1 MQQLNYSQ
9 FKTAMLLTGITALL
23 LLICSFLYGKIDFFL
38 LLNGNLGKP
47 ADLFFKFWTNM
58 GDGFWWVVVLIL
70 FILFRRRRIP
80 LLIGAFACS
89 ELLIQLFK
97 SALIPDEARPT
108 KAITDGSIIHTVSG
122 VELHLI
128 SSFPSGHTVEIFTFF
143 LLASLL
149 IDKKWIIPVGFIY
162 ALLVGY
168 SRIYLA
174 QHFPLD
180 VGGGMIIAMIS
191 VSVALLITNKFE
203 KRKALTS

>member
-1 MQQLNYSQ
+1 M
-9 FKTAMLLTGITALL
+9 FLTGITALIL
-23 LLICSFLYGKIDFFL
+23 LSCSFLYGKIDLFL

-58 GDGFWWVVVLIL
+58 GDGVWWVVVLIL
-70 FILFRRRRIP
+70 FILFRKERLS
-80 LLIGAFACS
+80 LLIGSFVCS

-97 SALIPDEARPT
+97 SILFPDQPRPI
-108 KAITDGSIIHTVSG
+108 KAITDGSIIHTVPG

-143 LLASLL
+143 LLACLL
-149 IDKKWIIPVGFIY
+149 INRRWILPIGFVY

-180 VGGGMIIAMIS
+180 VAGGMIIAMLS
-191 VSVALLITNKFE
+191 VSTALFITAKLQ
-203 KRKALTS
+203 KKKS

>member
-1 MQQLNYSQ
+1 MQQLNYTQ
-9 FKTAMLLTGITALL
+9 FKTAMFLTGITALIL
-23 LLICSFLYGKIDFFL
+23 LGCSFLYGKINFFL
-38 LLNGNLGKP
+38 LLNADLGKP
-47 ADLFFKFWTNM
+47 ADLFFRFWTNM
-58 GDGFWWVVVLIL
+58 GDGLWWVVVLIL
-70 FILFRRRRIP
+70 FILFKKKRLP
-80 LLIGAFACS
+80 LLIGSFICS

-108 KAITDGSIIHTVSG
+108 KAITDGSVIHTVPG

-143 LLASLL
+143 LLACLL
-149 IDKKWIIPVGFIY
+149 INKRWIIPIGFVY

-191 VSVALLITNKFE
+191 VSSALFVTAKLQ
-203 KRKALTS
+203 KRKP